1 MIKYKVVISPNSNYY
16 NAISYSFGED
26 AVFEFDEKNSIKKI
40 EKYASS
46 LGGVQNIVFYNL
58 TEAND
63 LLLNMLS
70 NNSKKYII
78 FEYSVSELSD
88 YKKLN
93 ELLLLLKY
101 IDMNL
106 VDGIICIDYV
116 TYMLLKD
123 KYGAKYLKLDV
134 LQTKGSTGNSIGIID
149 DSSSVYGNTINE
161 LSAITLTNYKN
172 VKTYKPIRAVSKFAK
187 RFNLKL
193 IKSKSISECIDGN
206 TINFYG
212 QFSSI
217 CYPFI
222 LESMDRGIPCIVGN
236 TDFFDGNEVLK
247 SNLVLKSDD
256 DINEMND
263 KILSVEKNKQIIL
276 NEYAKFRKE
285 YTKLAKKSIKDIKEL
300 FNLR

>member
-106 VDGIICIDYV
+106 VDGIICIDYA

-149 DSSSVYGNTINE
+149 DSSSVGNTINE